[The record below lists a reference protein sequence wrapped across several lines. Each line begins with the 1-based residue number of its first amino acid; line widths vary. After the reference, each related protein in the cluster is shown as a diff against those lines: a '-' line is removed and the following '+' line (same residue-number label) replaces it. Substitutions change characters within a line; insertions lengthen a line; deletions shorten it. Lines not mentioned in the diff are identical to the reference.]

1 MTSIIIFSSNKKTKF
16 ISEIIQEKLDANLVE
31 IKDLNKKS
39 GFIGNIKN
47 NYNAL
52 RSNNTDIF
60 PETIDLI
67 GYDLIIIGS
76 PSTFGGISPSI
87 STFIEKN
94 SFKNKKVV
102 IFTTTNSGQG
112 YDVLKHM
119 KKKIES
125 KGGTIL
131 NSFIMR
137 VNNKSKTEI
146 KINTLKIIK
155 ELDLDLYA

>member
-16 ISEIIQEKLDANLVE
+16 ISEIIQEKLEANLVE

-102 IFTTTNSGQG
+102 IFTTTNSRQG